1 MLVLVVGPSG
11 AGKDTLIELARRAL
25 EGDTRFRFVRRV
37 ITRPYDGGVE
47 MHEPMDEAAFEA
59 RRQAGGFALT
69 WRAHGFCYGIP
80 ADIAIDLE
88 QERVVVVNVSR
99 AIIAETAARF
109 PVHVVAISSPP
120 DVLARRLAARGRE
133 DAVDAARRLGRTVRL
148 PNGIPR
154 ESIANDSS
162 IEQGGRRLIAV
173 LQRLAGPA
181 PAVEE
186 QTAS

>member
-11 AGKDTLIELARRAL
+11 AGKDTLIDLARGAL

-37 ITRPYDGGVE
+37 ITRPYDGGIE
-47 MHEPMDEAAFEA
+47 IHEPMDEAAFEA
-59 RRQAGGFALT
+59 RRQAGGFALS
-69 WRAHGFCYGIP
+69 WKAHGFSYGIP

-88 QERVVVVNVSR
+88 QGRIVVANVSR
-99 AIIAETAARF
+99 AIIAETASRF
-109 PVHVVAISSPP
+109 PVHVLSIASPS

-133 DAVDAARRLGRTVRL
+133 DAVDAARRLGRTVRI

-154 ESIANDSS
+154 ESIANDGS

-173 LQRLAGPA
+173 LQRLALSAADTETRPA
-181 PAVEE
+181 G
-186 QTAS
+186 

>member
-11 AGKDTLIELARRAL
+11 TGKDTLIDLARGSL

-47 MHEPMDEAAFEA
+47 MHEPIDEATFEA
-59 RRQAGGFALT
+59 RRQVGGFALT
-69 WRAHGFCYGIP
+69 WRAHGFHYGIP

-88 QERVVVVNVSR
+88 QGRIVVANVSR

-109 PVHVVAISSPP
+109 PVHVVAIASPA
-120 DVLARRLAARGRE
+120 DMLARRLAARGRE
-133 DAVDAARRLGRTVRL
+133 DAVDAARRLGRAVRI
-148 PNGIPR
+148 PDTIPR
-154 ESIANDSS
+154 ETIANDGS
-162 IEQGGRRLIAV
+162 IEQGGRRLIAA

-181 PAVEE
+181 SEVENRPAN
-186 QTAS
+186 